1 MAKVHFTLDAREDI
15 NEIGEYLLDYSV
27 SAFDVFMRR
36 VKDIDAVLTRY
47 SHIGHVR
54 PDLLDRSF
62 RFLAS
67 GDYIFIYRMND
78 SGVQVVGV
86 VHGSRDI
93 PALFAQRLE
102 EDAGD

>member
-1 MAKVHFTLDAREDI
+1 VPKVRFTPDAQEDI

-27 SAFDVFMRR
+27 GAFDAFMRR
-36 VKDIDAVLTRY
+36 VKDIDSILSRY

-67 GDYIFIYRMND
+67 GDSLFIYRMND

-93 PALFAQRLE
+93 PALFSQRLE
-102 EDAGD
+102 EDDED